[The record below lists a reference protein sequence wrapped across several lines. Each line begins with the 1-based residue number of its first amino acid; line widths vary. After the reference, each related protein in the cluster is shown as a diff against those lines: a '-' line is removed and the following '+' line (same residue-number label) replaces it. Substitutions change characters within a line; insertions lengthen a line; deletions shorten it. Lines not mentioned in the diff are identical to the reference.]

1 MNWREINKVL
11 PDLDEDTIKKMLDEE
26 RVGEQRQ
33 SVLIRLH
40 QRYTMLRAARE
51 RMEILGDVVFPEVMA
66 LTKRTHPRGG
76 RCSV

>member
-11 PDLDEDTIKKMLDEE
+11 PDLDENTIKKMLDEE

-51 RMEILGDVVFPEVMA
+51 RMEILGDAEFPRVMA
-66 LTKRTHPRGG
+66 LT
-76 RCSV
+76 

>member
-51 RMEILGDVVFPEVMA
+51 RMEILGGAEFPKVMA
-66 LTKRTHPRGG
+66 L
-76 RCSV
+76 V

>member
-33 SVLIRLH
+33 SVLVRLH

-51 RMEILGDVVFPEVMA
+51 RMEILGDAEFPKVMA
-66 LTKRTHPRGG
+66 LT
-76 RCSV
+76 

>member
-66 LTKRTHPRGG
+66 LT
-76 RCSV
+76 

>member
-11 PDLDEDTIKKMLDEE
+11 PDLDEDTIKQMLDEE

-51 RMEILGDVVFPEVMA
+51 RTEILGDIEFPKVMA
-66 LTKRTHPRGG
+66 LT
-76 RCSV
+76 

>member
-1 MNWREINKVL
+1 ML

-66 LTKRTHPRGG
+66 LT
-76 RCSV
+76 

>member
-11 PDLDEDTIKKMLDEE
+11 PDLDEDAVLRLLDKE

-33 SVLIRLH
+33 TVLIRLH

-51 RMEILGDVVFPEVMA
+51 RTEILGGAEFPKVMA
-66 LTKRTHPRGG
+66 L
-76 RCSV
+76 V

>member
-51 RMEILGDVVFPEVMA
+51 RMEILGDAEFPRVMA
-66 LTKRTHPRGG
+66 LT
-76 RCSV
+76 

>member
-51 RMEILGDVVFPEVMA
+51 RTEILGGVEFPRVMA
-66 LTKRTHPRGG
+66 LT
-76 RCSV
+76 

>member
-1 MNWREINKVL
+1 ML

-51 RMEILGDVVFPEVMA
+51 RMEILGDAEFPRVMA
-66 LTKRTHPRGG
+66 LT
-76 RCSV
+76 

>member
-51 RMEILGDVVFPEVMA
+51 RMEILGDVVFPAVMA
-66 LTKRTHPRGG
+66 LT
-76 RCSV
+76 

>member
-51 RMEILGDVVFPEVMA
+51 RTEILGDVEFPKVMA
-66 LTKRTHPRGG
+66 LT
-76 RCSV
+76 

>member
-33 SVLIRLH
+33 SVLVRLH

-51 RMEILGDVVFPEVMA
+51 RMEILGDVESPKVMA
-66 LTKRTHPRGG
+66 LT
-76 RCSV
+76 

>member
-11 PDLDEDTIKKMLDEE
+11 PDLDENTIKKMLDAE

-51 RMEILGDVVFPEVMA
+51 RMEILGDAEFPRVMA
-66 LTKRTHPRGG
+66 LT
-76 RCSV
+76 

>member
-51 RMEILGDVVFPEVMA
+51 RTEILGDIEFPKVMA
-66 LTKRTHPRGG
+66 LT
-76 RCSV
+76 